1 MSLRVCIVS
10 LNAYPAVDP
19 ASGAAVG
26 GIETGAW
33 TIARGLA
40 AQLDVDVHF
49 VVRHTAGIRNRI
61 VDGVHIEPIVERLR
75 HVRRSVSEAVEVCGG
90 FPGFR
95 IRRWSPAL
103 IWQLPV
109 LALARPFHRRMPL
122 EETLTSLLTSIDA
135 DVYLTLGNSGVSA
148 LVMQAAAQRNRQGVL
163 WFQAN
168 TDIDDTVFAG
178 HRPTTDTLNE
188 YGESRAA
195 LRNAVDHASA
205 LIAQTQ
211 WQHDQILKQT
221 GRQPTIIR
229 NPIDL
234 TGWDTT
240 PRTASRDHG
249 NGSTSQSGTVLWIG
263 RFDRFHKRP
272 HLCLDVARRCPEV
285 NFTLVINRGDPDV
298 ESEIRDSQLS
308 NVRLVDYV
316 PRDQMPRWIREAG
329 LFLSTGDPGFEG
341 FPNVLLEAAASGT
354 PIASL
359 NDFDGF
365 LHRSGCGESAGGD
378 VSNLAEIVR
387 RLLVDQP
394 SWEQCSQRGQEFVR
408 SHHSIDRIVES
419 LRGIL
424 MDRPLHGEP
433 QVPPETC
440 SQ

>member
-1 MSLRVCIVS
+1 MNLRVCIVS

-40 AQLDVDVHF
+40 AQPDIDVQF

-75 HVRRSVSEAVEVCGG
+75 HVRRSVSEVVEACGG

-109 LALARPFHRRMPL
+109 LALARPFHRRRPL
-122 EETLTSLLTSIDA
+122 DEKLTSLLKRIDA
-135 DVYLTLGNSGVSA
+135 DVYLTLGNSGVSS
-148 LVMQAAAQRNRQGVL
+148 LVMQAAAQKNRRGVL

-168 TDIDDTVFAG
+168 TDIEDAVFAE
-178 HRPTTDTLNE
+178 HLPTTDTLNV
-188 YGESRAA
+188 YGESRAV
-195 LRNAVDHASA
+195 LRNAVDHAST

-221 GRQPTIIR
+221 GREATIIR

-234 TGWDTT
+234 ACWDTKL
-240 PRTASRDHG
+240 RRLAAEECGGKAEANR
-249 NGSTSQSGTVLWIG
+249 TVLWIG

-272 HLCLDVARRCPEV
+272 EICLDVARRCPEV
-285 NFTLVINRGDPDV
+285 DFTLVINRGDPNV
-298 ESEIRDSQLS
+298 EHEIRTSVPP

-316 PRDQMPRWIREAG
+316 PRDQVPQRLREAQ
-329 LFLSTGDPGFEG
+329 LFLSTGNPDFEG

-359 NDFDGF
+359 VDFDGF
-365 LHRSGCGESAGGD
+365 IELSGCGETAGGE
-378 VSNLAEIVR
+378 VPRLSEIVQG
-387 RLLVDQP
+387 LLIDGP
-394 SWEQCSQRGQEFVR
+394 KWNGCSQRGQEFVR
-408 SHHSIDRIVES
+408 NHHSVERS
-419 LRGIL
+419 VDLLRNVLAGSKN
-424 MDRPLHGEP
+424 P
-433 QVPPETC
+433 
-440 SQ
+440 

>member
-40 AQLDVDVHF
+40 AQSDIDVHF
-49 VVRHTAGIRNRI
+49 VVRHTTSIQNRM
-61 VDGVHIEPIVERLR
+61 VNGVHIEPIVERLR
-75 HVRRSVSEAVEVCGG
+75 HVRRSVSEAIEASGR

-109 LALARPFHRRMPL
+109 LALARPFHRRRPL
-122 EETLTSLLTSIDA
+122 EETLASLLNQIDA

-148 LVMQAAAQRNRQGVL
+148 LVMQAAAHRDRQGVL

-168 TDIDDTVFAG
+168 TDIEDAVFAA
-178 HRPTTDTLNE
+178 HLPTDDTLNE

-195 LRNAVDHASA
+195 LRNAVDHAST

-211 WQHDQILKQT
+211 RQHDQVLKHA
-221 GRQPTIIR
+221 GRQATIIR

-234 TGWDTT
+234 NRWDTT
-240 PRTASRDHG
+240 PRAASRDHG
-249 NGSTSQSGTVLWIG
+249 NGSTGQGGTVLWIG
-263 RFDRFHKRP
+263 RFDRLHKRP

-285 NFTLVINRGDPDV
+285 DFTLVINRGDPDV
-298 ESEIRDSQLS
+298 ENEIRNSHPT

-329 LFLSTGDPGFEG
+329 LFLSTGNPDFEG

-359 NDFDGF
+359 DDFDGF
-365 LHRSGCGESAGGD
+365 IDRSGCGETADGD
-378 VSNLAEIVR
+378 VADLAEIVR
-387 RLLVDQP
+387 MLLSDRLKWD
-394 SWEQCSQRGQEFVR
+394 QCSQRGQEFVR
-408 SHHSIDRIVES
+408 SQHSVDRIIQN
-419 LRGIL
+419 LRGVL
-424 MDRPLHGEP
+424 TGKPRHRDP
-433 QVPPETC
+433 QD
-440 SQ
+440 S